1 MTEKSEAMV
10 IVVLVISSVGW
21 SCDATRGLTTEQSE
35 RSFQMQDGSKVSVIL
50 MLLLALAVAVLIIYR
65 IAATLH

>member
-1 MTEKSEAMV
+1 
-10 IVVLVISSVGW
+10 
-21 SCDATRGLTTEQSE
+21 
-35 RSFQMQDGSKVSVIL
+35 MQDGSKVSVIL